1 MRVLDLFSGIGGF
14 SLAAHW
20 AGMTTAAFCEI
31 DPFCQKVLN
40 KNFPGVPVYKD
51 VTKLTREQLEKDGVI
66 DGTRSIDLITGGPPC
81 QSFSIAG
88 KQKGKEDERHL
99 WPEMFRIIQEL
110 QPSWIVVEN
119 VTGFIDLVLD
129 DVLDNLESEGYATQS
144 LVLPASAVGA
154 SHKRERIWIVAH
166 SDSNR
171 VQRSN
176 EEEVQ
181 RQPVLQRIE
190 DSRGIEDWRERSAVF
205 TPKLCRGFNGI
216 PNGMARLR
224 GLGNA
229 IVPQVAYQILKAIM
243 ETEKRNQG
251 GSIDV

>member
-1 MRVLDLFSGIGGF
+1 MKVLDLFSGIGGF

-20 AGMTTAAFCEI
+20 ANMTTAAFCEI
-31 DPFCQKVLN
+31 EPFCQKVLH
-40 KNFPGVPVYKD
+40 KNFPGVPIYKD
-51 VTKLTREQLEKDGVI
+51 VTKLTTEQLEKDGVI
-66 DGTRSIDLITGGPPC
+66 NGTRSVDLITGGPPC

-88 KQKGKEDERHL
+88 KQRGKEDERHL
-99 WPEMFRIIQEL
+99 WPEMFRIIREL

-129 DVLDNLESEGYATQS
+129 DVLDDLESEGYATQS

-171 VQRSN
+171 VQRSIQK
-176 EEEVQ
+176 EVQ

-205 TPKLCRGFNGI
+205 TPKLCRSLARI

-229 IVPQVAYQILKAIM
+229 IVPQVAYQILKAIT
-243 ETEKRNQG
+243 ETEKRNQ
-251 GSIDV
+251 V

>member
-1 MRVLDLFSGIGGF
+1 MKVLDLFSGIGGF
-14 SLAAHW
+14 SLSAHW

-40 KNFPGVPVYKD
+40 KNFPGVPIYDD
-51 VTKLTREQLEKDGVI
+51 VRMVTRQQLEKDGVI
-66 DGTRSIDLITGGPPC
+66 DDTRGFDIITGGPPC

-88 KQKGKEDERHL
+88 KQRGQDDERHL

-129 DVLDNLESEGYATQS
+129 DVLDDLESEGYATQS

-166 SDSNR
+166 SDSYR
-171 VQRSN
+171 VQRSIK
-176 EEEVQ
+176 EEVQ
-181 RQPVLQRIE
+181 RQPALQGIK
-190 DSRGIEDWRERSAVF
+190 DSRGIEDWRERSTVF
-205 TPKLCRGFNGI
+205 TPKLCRGF
-216 PNGMARLR
+216 
-224 GLGNA
+224 A

-243 ETEKRNQG
+243 ETE
-251 GSIDV
+251 